1 MTKKALVKYTVI
13 TSVSALTLAGCGG
26 TEETLFY
33 PSEMREVES
42 PSSNQV
48 EIEEVVQGDAFTSSN
63 EVETEQ
69 YAESN
74 PNDGAEVIQEDAVAS
89 FDELMSEY
97 DETNNDEE
105 LVHIE
110 ESEYYGDCGAWQES
124 DDGSSECI
132 DENSPLYS
140 QHFFNGLMFASL
152 GALAASG
159 MYKSMNKRDG
169 ENRSAVSSGG
179 GGGYSSSNTNKTN
192 SYSSGKQGFSS
203 GGTSRG
209 GSASS

>member
-1 MTKKALVKYTVI
+1 MTKKVLVKYTVI

-26 TEETLFY
+26 TEETVFY
-33 PSEMREVES
+33 PSEMREVDS
-42 PSSNQV
+42 SSSNQV
-48 EIEEVVQGDAFTSSN
+48 EIEEVVQEDFENNFDNEVEVVHEDTYTNSN
-63 EVETEQ
+63 EVLTE
-69 YAESN
+69 
-74 PNDGAEVIQEDAVAS
+74 
-89 FDELMSEY
+89 EY
-97 DETNNDEE
+97 TETNFDEE

>member
-1 MTKKALVKYTVI
+1 MAKKSLVKYTVI
-13 TSVSALTLAGCGG
+13 TSVSALTLAGCGSA
-26 TEETLFY
+26 EETIFY
-33 PSEMREVES
+33 PSEIREIDLS
-42 PSSNQV
+42 PSNQV
-48 EIEEVVQGDAFTSSN
+48 EIEEV
-63 EVETEQ
+63 
-69 YAESN
+69 
-74 PNDGAEVIQEDAVAS
+74 IQEDLENN
-89 FDELMSEY
+89 FDEEIGIVQEETFIP
-97 DETNNDEE
+97 DEVIPEQYVEDNYDEE

-110 ESEYYGDCGAWQES
+110 ESEYYGDCGTWQES

-169 ENRSAVSSGG
+169 ENRSTATSGSGG
-179 GGGYSSSNTNKTN
+179 GYNSSNTNKTN

>member
-1 MTKKALVKYTVI
+1 MTKKSLVKYTVI
-13 TSVSALTLAGCGG
+13 TTVSALTLAGCGSTKETIVYSNETIEIDSSPSDTVEITEIVQEEVLTIPDEVI
-26 TEETLFY
+26 TEE
-33 PSEMREVES
+33 
-42 PSSNQV
+42 
-48 EIEEVVQGDAFTSSN
+48 
-63 EVETEQ
+63 
-69 YAESN
+69 YADS
-74 PNDGAEVIQEDAVAS
+74 G
-89 FDELMSEY
+89 L
-97 DETNNDEE
+97 DEE
-105 LVHIE
+105 LIHIE
-110 ESEYYGDCGAWQES
+110 ESEYYGDCGTWQES

-159 MYKSMNKRDG
+159 MYKTMNKRDG
-169 ENRSAVSSGG
+169 ENRSAVTSGSGG
-179 GGGYSSSNTNKTN
+179 GGYNSSNTNKTN